1 MAEMFVFS
9 RTRAVGALQLWE
21 RYAALYGVDVV
32 PCIELHLIMLY
43 CCGFL
48 DEARKDEAKGRY
60 WWSSSFTVF
69 HYFLL
74 ALLQLNTY
82 WC

>member
-32 PCIELHLIMLY
+32 PCIELHLIVLH

-48 DEARKDEAKGRY
+48 DEASKDTY
-60 WWSSSFTVF
+60 WWSSSFVAF

-82 WC
+82 RC